1 MCFHGCPMQLPG
13 LQGGAGPRL
22 GPWAGA
28 GCDDICIAGMNGRGG
43 VRIFSFVLY
52 LLSPWVLLCCY
63 VFYFYVSWSTENEN
77 YVMELETVVL

>member
-1 MCFHGCPMQLPG
+1 MQLPG

-43 VRIFSFVLY
+43 VRIFSFAI
-52 LLSPWVLLCCY
+52 SMGSSVLLCFLFLCFM
-63 VFYFYVSWSTENEN
+63 VNGK
-77 YVMELETVVL
+77 